1 MSSPPTP
8 PKHDTTTI
16 VVGPDEMIARIRTA
30 KPELMQCPVP
40 PGAGVP
46 QATPAKPTHPAEQN
60 LYQSAGALMRRLAD
74 TVTEWRTQVPHD
86 AQPAI
91 LAILHGGVQINVSLL
106 AEESFHG
113 IRVEGTLNGAPCM
126 LLAHQSSIQLLCY
139 VAKVEPEAP
148 RRTIGFI
155 IDGETREI

>member
-1 MSSPPTP
+1 MASPPTP
-8 PKHDTTTI
+8 KHDTATLA
-16 VVGPDEMIARIRTA
+16 VGPDEMIAHIRA
-30 KPELMQCPVP
+30 AAPAVMECPVP
-40 PGAGVP
+40 PGPRVP
-46 QATPAKPTHPAEQN
+46 QAAPAKPTHPAEQN

-74 TVTEWRTQVPHD
+74 TVTEWRAQVPED
-86 AQPAI
+86 SQPAI
-91 LAILHGGVQINVSLL
+91 LAILHGGVQISVTLL

-126 LLAHQSSIQLLCY
+126 LLSHQSSIQLLCY

>member
-1 MSSPPTP
+1 MAAR
-8 PKHDTTTI
+8 KDTTT
-16 VVGPDEMIARIRTA
+16 VALGPDEMIARIRSTQ
-30 KPELMQCPVP
+30 PSPMHCPVP
-40 PGAGVP
+40 PGPVVP
-46 QATPAKPTHPAEQN
+46 QAAPARPVHPAEQN

-74 TVTEWRTQVPHD
+74 TVTEWRAQVPED

-91 LAILHGGVQINVSLL
+91 LAILHGGVQINVTLL

-113 IRVEGTLNGAPCM
+113 IRIEGTLNGAPCM
-126 LLAHQSSIQLLCY
+126 LLAHQSSVQLLCY
-139 VAKVEPEAP
+139 VAKVAEAAP